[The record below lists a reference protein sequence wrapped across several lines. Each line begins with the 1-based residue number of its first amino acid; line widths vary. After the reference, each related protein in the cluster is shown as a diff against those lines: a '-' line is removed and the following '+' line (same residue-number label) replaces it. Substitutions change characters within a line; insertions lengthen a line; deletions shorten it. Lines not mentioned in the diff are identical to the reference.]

1 MSRQKKA
8 EVILEAAEKWKEQCL
23 LNSGSLLTQ
32 QRLWTRENFEYLRQ
46 HYVENLDESGDSFKD
61 KLRRQLDPT
70 PSEAKFLWAEITWL
84 YYLIVNSVRPVTK
97 RDKIMT
103 VWEWTGESGFP
114 ENHWALGE
122 VLEGGIL
129 NPGRGYS
136 GHQWREYR
144 FIVMMML
151 DWYRHSEEKRNSLIN
166 APWEF
171 ADWVYNL
178 DDGRQR
184 QFSHAILFL
193 LFPDEFEPIMSI
205 SHKRKIVKAFNSTL
219 VEPSKI
225 GEIDHVS
232 VDRLLLEVRNS
243 LVSEHR
249 GKEINFYDPE
259 LEIVWRGEEPG
270 QGDDSNSTGQND
282 ETWYKERFGE
292 ADVWAISTA
301 GYANLWEEFQ
311 TNEIIAIG
319 WDNLGD
325 LSSYQSKEE
334 IRNELIEHGA
344 SQNPVHQSLANW
356 QFVHEMNIGDYVL
369 AKRGTRTILGLG
381 VVKGDYTYDKERTEN
396 RSIREV
402 EWHLCQPSITLEQP
416 ITPKRLTRFTQF
428 KAFLRSVFESIDKQG
443 QHSEGKIEV
452 YGLKT
457 AMRDLFI
464 EESQFCRILESLERN
479 KNMILQGP
487 PGVGKTFIARRI
499 AWCVTGRKDSQS
511 IGMVQFH
518 QSYSYEDFVQGWRPT
533 KKGGFTLR
541 QGVFFKFC
549 KLAENNPDIPHVFII
564 DEINR
569 GNLSRI
575 LGELLMLIEA
585 DKRGKEHAISLTYS
599 SSGELFSVPDNVH
612 ILGLMNTADRSL
624 AIVDY
629 ALRRRFGFETLD
641 PAFRTDGY
649 RDYLLNANVD
659 RDLVNRIV
667 ENLSAVNK
675 IISEDKDLGPGYQ
688 IGHSYFMPEADQVD
702 DQWYLAIVDS
712 QIAPLLR
719 EYWFDRTSV
728 AENSIGILRQ

>member
-1 MSRQKKA
+1 MCGQ
-8 EVILEAAEKWKEQCL
+8 
-23 LNSGSLLTQ
+23 
-32 QRLWTRENFEYLRQ
+32 Y
-46 HYVENLDESGDSFKD
+46 
-61 KLRRQLDPT
+61 
-70 PSEAKFLWAEITWL
+70 
-84 YYLIVNSVRPVTK
+84 
-97 RDKIMT
+97 
-103 VWEWTGESGFP
+103 
-114 ENHWALGE
+114 
-122 VLEGGIL
+122 
-129 NPGRGYS
+129 
-136 GHQWREYR
+136 
-144 FIVMMML
+144 
-151 DWYRHSEEKRNSLIN
+151 
-166 APWEF
+166 
-171 ADWVYNL
+171 
-178 DDGRQR
+178 RQR
-184 QFSHAILFL
+184 A
-193 LFPDEFEPIMSI
+193 MSTCGKNF
-205 SHKRKIVKAFNSTL
+205 KRM
-219 VEPSKI
+219 
-225 GEIDHVS
+225 G
-232 VDRLLLEVRNS
+232 
-243 LVSEHR
+243 
-249 GKEINFYDPE
+249 
-259 LEIVWRGEEPG
+259 
-270 QGDDSNSTGQND
+270 
-282 ETWYKERFGE
+282 
-292 ADVWAISTA
+292 
-301 GYANLWEEFQ
+301 
-311 TNEIIAIG
+311 IIAIG
-319 WDNLGD
+319 WDYLGD
-325 LSSYQSKEE
+325 LRSHQSREE
-334 IRNELIEHGA
+334 IHNELIRYGA
-344 SQNPVHQSLANW
+344 AQNPVLQSLANW
-356 QFVHEMNIGDYVL
+356 QFVHDMKVGDYVL
-369 AKRGTRTILGLG
+369 AKRGTRTILGWG
-381 VVKGDYTYDKERTEN
+381 IVKSDYSYDKERAEN
-396 RSIREV
+396 RSVREV
-402 EWHLCQPSITLEQP
+402 EWHLCQPLITLEQP
-416 ITPKRLTRFTQF
+416 ITPKRLTRFTPY

-443 QHSEGKIEV
+443 QHPEGKIEA

-549 KLAENNPDIPHVFII
+549 KLAENNSDIPHVFII

-569 GNLSRI
+569 VNLSRI

-585 DKRGKEHAISLTYS
+585 DKRGKENAISLTYS
-599 SSGELFSVPDNVH
+599 SPGELFSVPDNVH

-675 IISEDKDLGPGYQ
+675 IISEDTDLGPGYQ

-719 EYWFDRTSV
+719 EYWFDRTSE
-728 AENSIGILRQ
+728 AEKSIGILRQ